1 MGKSIDLQG
10 IRFGRLFVVEKNGKA
25 NNGSIIWR
33 CRCDCGK
40 ETMVTS
46 GNLRS
51 GSTNSCG
58 CLHNEF
64 ISSLSKTHGLSHTR
78 LHGIWRG
85 IKGRCLNHKNS
96 AYQRY
101 GGRGI
106 TICEEWRDNFENFY
120 EWAIENGYQDDLSID
135 RIDVN
140 EGYFPENCRWATDEI
155 QSRNKRNNRKY
166 SYNGKTKTLSEW
178 ATEYGIDRKTLSD
191 RMDKFGWD
199 FERALTT
206 KAGTSYEHRGNQKAI

>member
-10 IRFGRLFVVEKNGKA
+10 MRFGRLFVVEKYGKA
-25 NNGSIIWR
+25 KNGSIIWK

-46 GNLRS
+46 CNLRS
-51 GSTNSCG
+51 GSTNACG

-64 ISSLSKTHGLSHTR
+64 ISSLSKKHGLSHTR

-96 AYQRY
+96 SYQNY

-106 TICEEWRDNFENFY
+106 KICEEWKDNFENFY
-120 EWAIENGYQDDLSID
+120 EWAMSNGYKDDLSID

-140 EGYFPENCRWATDEI
+140 NGYFPENCRWVTDEV
-155 QSRNKRNNRKY
+155 QSRNRRNNRKY
-166 SYNGKTKTLSEW
+166 SHDGETKTLSEW
-178 ATEYGIDRKTLSD
+178 AREYGIDRKTLSD

-199 FERALTT
+199 FEKALTT
-206 KAGTSYEHRGNQKAI
+206 KAGASYDRRGD